1 MRVNLRKVLGGALIR
16 LGRRIARPTVTVEP
30 LRFADVADVN
40 ALISEQIRM
49 SRMYAQDTRLP
60 RLRLHGMDGT
70 AWGIT
75 GAGGGGGGIYLP
87 PDDGPAPVSC

>member
-1 MRVNLRKVLGGALIR
+1 MVSVRRSVAGALIR

-30 LRFADVADVN
+30 LRFADGVDVN

-49 SRMYAQDTRLP
+49 SRAYAQDTRIP

-70 AWGIT
+70 AWDIT
-75 GAGGGGGGIYLP
+75 GAGGGGGIYLP